1 MGIDGFLKYLRY
13 ELNYSAHTVLSYS
26 NDLHQFSSFLTGG
39 EKEFDPCSVTVAD
52 VRSWM
57 LYMSKSGYAAR
68 TIRRK
73 IQSLRA
79 YYRCLLK
86 EGSVDGSPVSD
97 MQLPRIPQALPSFV
111 RENGMDCVLDSDFDK
126 GDFESVRDR
135 LIVAMFYETGIRRAE
150 LISLKKSDVN
160 TISCELKVHG
170 KRNKDRVV
178 PFGGELKNLLRLY
191 MRLREQLP
199 ENWRPELFLT
209 KKGNPLYPSIV
220 YRVVTEA
227 LSAVTSAKRSPHTLR
242 HSFASVLLN
251 NGADLNSVKE
261 MLGHESLATTQVYTH
276 ITYRELK
283 QNYKHAHPRAL
294 KKGG

>member
-160 TISCELKVHG
+160 LISCELKVRG

-191 MRLREQLP
+191 MA
-199 ENWRPELFLT
+199 NWRPELFLT

>member
-111 RENGMDCVLDSDFDK
+111 RDN
-126 GDFESVRDR
+126 
-135 LIVAMFYETGIRRAE
+135 
-150 LISLKKSDVN
+150 
-160 TISCELKVHG
+160 
-170 KRNKDRVV
+170 
-178 PFGGELKNLLRLY
+178 
-191 MRLREQLP
+191 
-199 ENWRPELFLT
+199 
-209 KKGNPLYPSIV
+209 SI
-220 YRVVTEA
+220 
-227 LSAVTSAKRSPHTLR
+227 
-242 HSFASVLLN
+242 
-251 NGADLNSVKE
+251 
-261 MLGHESLATTQVYTH
+261 
-276 ITYRELK
+276 
-283 QNYKHAHPRAL
+283 
-294 KKGG
+294 

>member
-79 YYRCLLK
+79 YYRHLLK
-86 EGSVDGSPVSD
+86 
-97 MQLPRIPQALPSFV
+97 SFV
-111 RENGMDCVLDSDFDK
+111 RENGMDSVLDSEFDK
-126 GDFESVRDR
+126 EDFESVRDR
-135 LIVAMFYETGIRRAE
+135 LVVTMLYETGIRRAE

-178 PFGGELKNLLRLY
+178 PFGGELKNLLQLY

-209 KKGNPLYPSIV
+209 KKGNPLYPSLV
-220 YRVVTEA
+220 YKVVTEA

-261 MLGHESLATTQVYTH
+261 MLGHESLATTQIYTH